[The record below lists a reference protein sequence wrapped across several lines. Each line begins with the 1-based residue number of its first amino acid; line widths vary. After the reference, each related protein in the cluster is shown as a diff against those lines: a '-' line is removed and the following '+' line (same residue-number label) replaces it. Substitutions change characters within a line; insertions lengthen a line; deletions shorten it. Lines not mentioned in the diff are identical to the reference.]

1 MVAVS
6 PPHGVIMVNTQFGAG
21 TYESGA
27 AMAPS
32 RWLVLLL
39 GGIAAIIFAFRL
51 PG

>member
-1 MVAVS
+1 
-6 PPHGVIMVNTQFGAG
+6 MVNTQFGAG